1 MRAWP
6 PKARNYFFQMKPE
19 EGLRAK
25 CDGIYFTFEVK
36 SKLEKPD
43 MQKWGFVSAD
53 GSSSN

>member
-6 PKARNYFFQMKPE
+6 PKTRNYFFQMKPE